1 MSDYTFMKTGN
12 NITEDNEIPDEAFD
26 MASIMTLFTKKGLQ
40 NSSCY
45 VKHSCRPSITAEDIK
60 RGLMIEMFLFSKR
73 PNLLPE
79 VQEVKKALMDDSDS
93 DTEDTELPLTED
105 ITPFSLSPCTCALCK
120 SMNDIYIKWSSFKPN
135 PGIEDI
141 LYKNINKVPT

>member
-1 MSDYTFMKTGN
+1 MKTGN

-26 MASIMTLFTKKGLQ
+26 MASVMTLFTKKGLQ

-73 PNLLPE
+73 PDLLPE
-79 VQEVKKALMDDSDS
+79 VQEVKKALKGDSDS
-93 DTEDTELPLTED
+93 DNDSDNEDYEIPQTD
-105 ITPFSLSPCTCALCK
+105 DNTPFSLSPCPCALCK
-120 SMNDIYIKWSSFKPN
+120 SMNDIYIKWNTFQPSSV
-135 PGIEDI
+135 IEDI
-141 LYKNINKVPT
+141 LYRNINKVPT